1 MPPPLTTL
9 QVWGEMLRLTLKRV
23 KAAFRDK
30 AQMLTASDMDALA
43 KFGNPQKVKNW
54 VKTVQELFFPEKGGK
69 TRGEKNPDAWYSDA
83 KYNE

>member
-1 MPPPLTTL
+1 
-9 QVWGEMLRLTLKRV
+9 MLRLTLKRV

-43 KFGNPQKVKNW
+43 KLGNPQKVKSW

-69 TRGEKNPDAWYSDA
+69 ARGEKNPGAWYSDA